1 MKWLSAYP
9 KEAIVFVA
17 ASFVNSLGSA
27 FMWPLT
33 TLYVYHELHRP
44 MADAGFVLMLQ
55 SLAGIAGQFIGGSL
69 FHRLG
74 AKSLIV
80 GSLLLCGI
88 SQFSILFTRD
98 WSVYVFI
105 MSLLG
110 LLNSVSTPAIQA
122 FIGFRWK
129 EKRNELFNIVYV
141 SNNIG
146 MAIGTSLAGVLA
158 SLSFSFT
165 FLFNSLST
173 IGFALFIFWF
183 MRGMTLVDKR
193 EVSVS
198 AISNLSEQSPL
209 YLLMQYRIYLFIGL
223 GSASI
228 WFSMALWNSGVAPY
242 LTDMGYNYTAYSFL
256 WTVNGVVIFF
266 GQPIT
271 SLIKRL
277 WARTISAQLVANA
290 ICYGCGFGFILFYHD
305 SYYMLVLGMV
315 IITLGEMLMAPA
327 IPAFISEKTGLAAP
341 FYLGVA
347 GSFGSIGRV
356 LGPLLFGRLYDEG
369 GITPV
374 LLLGTVVSVVAIFL
388 FLFHA
393 AFNRETPGKHA
404 KNHPAS

>member
-9 KEAIVFVA
+9 KEAIVFIV

-55 SLAGIAGQFIGGSL
+55 SMAGVVGQFIGGSL

-74 AKSLIV
+74 AKTLIV

-88 SQFSILFTRD
+88 AQLSILFTKD
-98 WSVYVFI
+98 WSTYVVI

-110 LLNSVSTPAIQA
+110 FLNSVSMPAIQA

-129 EKRNELFNIVYV
+129 EKRTELFNVMYV
-141 SNNIG
+141 SNNMG

-165 FLFNSLST
+165 FLFNSLT
-173 IGFALFIFWF
+173 TFGFAFFILWF

-198 AISNLSEQSPL
+198 AISNPSEQSPL
-209 YLLMQYRIYLFIGL
+209 YLLSQYRIYLFIGL

-242 LTDMGYNYTAYSFL
+242 LTDMGMNYSAYSFL
-256 WTVNGVVIFF
+256 WTVNGIVIFF

-277 WARTISAQLVANA
+277 WARTISSQLIANA
-290 ICYGCGFGFILFYHD
+290 ICYSCGFGFILFFHD
-305 SYYMLVLGMV
+305 RYYMLVLGMV
-315 IITLGEMLMAPA
+315 IMTLGEMLMSPA
-327 IPAFISEKTGLAAP
+327 IPAFITEKTGLAAP

-347 GSFGSIGRV
+347 GSFVNVGRV
-356 LGPLLFGRLYDEG
+356 FGPLLFGRLYDSG
-369 GITPV
+369 GVSPV
-374 LLLGTVVSVVAIFL
+374 LLLGTVISVVAIFL

-393 AFNRETPGKHA
+393 LLNREVHEQTA
-404 KNHPAS
+404 KNHSA